1 MPHPV
6 CTLSHPSL
14 HCFQSSCFPPKPPK
28 DTGDLL
34 WTGITSLLL
43 SHIALPPPRPQHPL
57 ENLTGAGGGG
67 GGCAQLILAAIHYT
81 SQRRRESLLLDP
93 HDRFIFI
100 SGAEPLFHDLDSDD
114 TSLSNLGDCFLA
126 TSEAGPLQSRVG
138 NPIDHLYSMQNSY
151 FTS

>member
-1 MPHPV
+1 MDRDSVLVASHGTRTPECWVLV
-6 CTLSHPSL
+6 CFSAPRGVPAFRPSRL
-14 HCFQSSCFPPKPPK
+14 CFF
-28 DTGDLL
+28 
-34 WTGITSLLL
+34 
-43 SHIALPPPRPQHPL
+43 
-57 ENLTGAGGGG
+57 
-67 GGCAQLILAAIHYT
+67 
-81 SQRRRESLLLDP
+81 
-93 HDRFIFI
+93 FI

>member
-1 MPHPV
+1 MSALSWRGGDCLPSVLSALSLVFWHV
-6 CTLSHPSL
+6 FSCCTSDMSPGRLEACGQGGLCPYSL
-14 HCFQSSCFPPKPPK
+14 
-28 DTGDLL
+28 
-34 WTGITSLLL
+34 
-43 SHIALPPPRPQHPL
+43 PQHPHTRML
-57 ENLTGAGGGG
+57 DAGAFLNTQGSP
-67 GGCAQLILAAIHYT
+67 CLKPSRLC
-81 SQRRRESLLLDP
+81 
-93 HDRFIFI
+93 FIFI